1 MTKFNQLSGRE
12 WEIIKQLLQGKSNKL
27 IALSLD
33 ISVST
38 VEFHLNNI
46 YAKLQISS
54 RIELV
59 LELWRATGKVE
70 IDELEYSIVDS
81 LRDGDENGDRSTIF
95 QLRGLRSMMRFYRLI
110 LAACLISIL
119 LPLGILFY
127 TVSSMP
133 GSIIMWQSIIL
144 MFLPAAAIIFLLLVF
159 PRTGFRTLMLI
170 AYIIFLSFLVITFIF
185 RLIGPLWLI
194 PYLVGAGGI
203 LIAAKYRMRDQDSSS
218 FDTV

>member
-46 YAKLQISS
+46 YAKLQINS

-59 LELWRATGKVE
+59 LELWKATGKVE
-70 IDELEYSIVDS
+70 IEELEYSIVDS
-81 LRDGDENGDRSTIF
+81 LRESDENGDRSTIF
-95 QLRGLRSMMRFYRLI
+95 QLRGLRSLMRFYRLI
-110 LAACLISIL
+110 LAACFISIL
-119 LPLGILFY
+119 LPFGILFY